1 MRFFSVFASHLRALP
16 LLAVLAML
24 VAFSPLSHA
33 QTAAEVPL
41 PASPQALEDGTGA
54 GDKTVGEVAGAHDE
68 GHGEAGHG
76 EEHAAGNKPVFEPE
90 HGTWFNGI
98 ARGVLAPVFGK
109 PGEKGPHGPVVKYD
123 FLIITPILWT
133 LLAVFLIGA
142 ARKAKIRPEGKGHS
156 SANLVEAA
164 LEAFQNYLI
173 GVMGNDLARKYT
185 PLIASFFFTILVSNW
200 LGLVPGLLAP
210 SAMPAIPIAFAI
222 VGFLAVHF
230 IAIKEGGIGPWFKH
244 FIGEPIWLAPL
255 NFPLHIIGELIKP
268 LSLSL
273 RLLCNVFGEEAV
285 IVVLAGLAVTMLPVW
300 LPIPFQLPMLL
311 LGTFFGF
318 LQALVFATLLAIYLS
333 IFMEHNDDHGHGE
346 DGHAGAHT
354 EHATE
359 LDGDKQIVGHPSSLT
374 VGA

>member
-1 MRFFSVFASHLRALP
+1 MRFFSVFASRFRALP
-16 LLAVLAML
+16 VLAVLAML
-24 VAFSPLSHA
+24 AFSSLSHA
-33 QTAAEVPL
+33 QSVPDAPL

-54 GDKTVGEVAGAHDE
+54 HDETVGEVAGGHDE
-68 GHGEAGHG
+68 GHGEAAHG

-98 ARGVLAPVFGK
+98 ARGVLQPIFGT
-109 PGEKGPHGPVVKYD
+109 PGEKGPHGTVVKYD
-123 FLIITPILWT
+123 FLIITPILWG
-133 LLAVFLIGA
+133 LLALLLVSA
-142 ARKAKIRPEGKGHS
+142 ARKARIRPEGKGHS
-156 SANLVEAA
+156 VANMVEAA
-164 LEAFQNYLI
+164 VEAFQDYLI

-185 PLIASFFFTILVSNW
+185 PLIASFFFTILASNW
-200 LGLVPGLLAP
+200 LGLVPGMLAP
-210 SAMPAIPIAFAI
+210 SAMPAIPIALAI

-230 IAIKEGGIGPWFKH
+230 IAIKEGGFKAWIMH
-244 FIGEPIWLAPL
+244 FVGEPLWLAPL

-285 IVVLAGLAVTMLPVW
+285 VVVLAGLAVTMLPIW

-333 IFMEHNDDHGHGE
+333 IFMEHHGDH
-346 DGHAGAHT
+346 DHAGDHT
-354 EHATE
+354 ELAHDHNGKE
-359 LDGDKQIVGHPSSLT
+359 QLVGRPTSLT
-374 VGA
+374 VGS